1 MIWIGMNWKKIIVIL
16 SVIVTLNPILLSV
29 HEVSA
34 AEYDTIEL
42 NPVEINK
49 DDLLEYAIEL
59 GVYLTDDEVIITDS
73 QLLKLLEFQGVE
85 IPEDGSQGGISLFR
99 EGVTKIVSRGS
110 GSWDIYL
117 SASFIRNYY
126 WTIGAAATLIGV
138 MVPGIGAVAK
148 TKSFRKNSSGNY
160 YAMPVVTKE
169 TYDWVYAEVH
179 INDGRIYSS
188 NGTQLL
194 SNSKIQAVLIHEMLH
209 GYGLK
214 DLYNSANRNSIMYGS
229 ISGTATGLTS
239 DANRVLNS
247 KY

>member
-1 MIWIGMNWKKIIVIL
+1 MNWKKIIAIL

-34 AEYDTIEL
+34 AESDTIEL

-138 MVPGIGAVAK
+138 MVPGIGWGLAYAAVALVADLVGSN
-148 TKSFRKNSSGNY
+148 TQNGY
-160 YAMPVVTKE
+160 VV
-169 TYDWVYAEVH
+169 
-179 INDGRIYSS
+179 
-188 NGTQLL
+188 
-194 SNSKIQAVLIHEMLH
+194 
-209 GYGLK
+209 
-214 DLYNSANRNSIMYGS
+214 SIRSYI
-229 ISGTATGLTS
+229 ISGAY
-239 DANRVLNS
+239 
-247 KY
+247 KQ